1 MTLILSLVIFKKSH
15 LVEMKNLFKVVLVFL
30 LANLS
35 ATAQKQK
42 FKVNTVAFYNVENLF
57 DYERDE
63 SIFDEEWTPE
73 GKNRWTEEHYNEKLK
88 NIAKVIS
95 EIGYDETQQAPTV
108 IGLCEVENLRV
119 LEDLVNQP
127 ALRKYNYGIIHYD
140 SPDRR
145 GIDVALLYR
154 KGIFQPTGH
163 TSYELLIYNTLDPD
177 KRIYTRDQLLVS
189 GVMDG
194 ERMHFIVNHW
204 PSRSGVEQRSRP
216 GRLKAAELN
225 MHIIDS
231 LFSEDPYAKIINMG
245 DFNDDP
251 NNISIKEVLQ
261 AKSSR
266 EDLNMKELYNP
277 MEAMFKKGQGTL
289 AYRDGWNL
297 FDQIILSSELAKKD
311 DYSSYRLHKAGIF
324 NKKYLQNPRGQ
335 YKGYPYRAF
344 ANGFTGGYSDHF
356 PVYVLLIKAID

>member
-1 MTLILSLVIFKKSH
+1 MLPCFI
-15 LVEMKNLFKVVLVFL
+15 
-30 LANLS
+30 
-35 ATAQKQK
+35 
-42 FKVNTVAFYNVENLF
+42 
-57 DYERDE
+57 ERNF
-63 SIFDEEWTPE
+63 ST
-73 GKNRWTEEHYNEKLK
+73 NR
-88 NIAKVIS
+88 
-95 EIGYDETQQAPTV
+95 
-108 IGLCEVENLRV
+108 
-119 LEDLVNQP
+119 
-127 ALRKYNYGIIHYD
+127 
-140 SPDRR
+140 
-145 GIDVALLYR
+145 
-154 KGIFQPTGH
+154 H
-163 TSYELLIYNTLDPD
+163 TSYELLIYNTLIPT
-177 KRIYTRDQLLVS
+177 KNLHPRSTLVS
-189 GVMDG
+189 GVMDAKEYTLLSITG
-194 ERMHFIVNHW
+194 RSFARTAK
-204 PSRSGVEQRSRP
+204 PS